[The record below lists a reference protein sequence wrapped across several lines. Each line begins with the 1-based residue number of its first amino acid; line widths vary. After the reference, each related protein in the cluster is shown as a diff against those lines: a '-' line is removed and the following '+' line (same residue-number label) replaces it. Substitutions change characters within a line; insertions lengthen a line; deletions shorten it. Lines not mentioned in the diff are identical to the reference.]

1 MTPSIVKVVEFAKG
15 VPGFI
20 QVSIHKG
27 TYYTYLSQITEEN
40 LQYGFRFML
49 FNATFN
55 NCSVISVLLVEEN
68 HLPVA
73 RYLQTLSHNVISS
86 TTGHVP
92 DSLHYEHCSSDLR
105 PVKTLFRP

>member
-27 TYYTYLSQITEEN
+27 TYYTYLSQITEES
-40 LQYGFRFML
+40 LHYRFRFRFMV

-55 NCSVISVLLVEEN
+55 FFLSVISVLLVKEN
-68 HLPVA
+68 HRPVA
-73 RYLQTLSHNVISS
+73 RDLQTYI
-86 TTGHVP
+86 
-92 DSLHYEHCSSDLR
+92 
-105 PVKTLFRP
+105 